1 MLTKFPVTTDRGE
14 YRVKV
19 GVPYGSKKYTVK
31 VYKRK
36 KRSLL
41 TPRKFKK
48 VSDSYGDIELW
59 GDDIVGLVT
68 RSISDYER
76 LMQKNQEI
84 EIAMERAE
92 IEFKQWNGDMTTKE
106 DSR

>member
-14 YRVKV
+14 YLVKV

-31 VYKRK
+31 VYERKR
-36 KRSLL
+36 RTLL
-41 TPRKFKK
+41 SPRKFKK
-48 VSDSYGDIELW
+48 VRDSSGDIELW

-68 RSISDYER
+68 RSISIYER

-92 IEFKQWNGDMTTKE
+92 IEFKQWDGDLTTKGE
-106 DSR
+106 SR